1 MNRLDHLVYGV
12 PDLAVAVDELAART
26 GVQATP
32 GGRHVGL
39 GTHNA
44 LLALGPEM
52 YLELI
57 APDPT
62 QPPPAMP
69 RPFGLDTLTTPR
81 LLTWA
86 IKAPDIEVCV
96 AAARAAAYDPGVV
109 LSMSRAR
116 PDGVRLAWRLTLTPR
131 LQGDG
136 LVPFFIDWGTT
147 PHPANGIATGC
158 VLTDLHAE
166 HPEPGFIR
174 PLLNAVRAELPLSRG
189 PTAMIIATLETPR
202 GRVQLA

>member
-12 PDLAVAVDELAART
+12 PNLASAVDEFAART

-44 LLALGPEM
+44 LLALGHDT
-52 YLELI
+52 YLEII

-69 RPFGLDTLTTPR
+69 RPFGLDTLTAPR

-86 IKAPDIEVCV
+86 TKAPDIAVCV

-109 LSMSRAR
+109 FSMSRTR
-116 PDGVRLAWRLTLTPR
+116 PDGVRLTWRLTLTPR

-136 LVPFFIDWGTT
+136 LVPFLIDWGTT
-147 PHPANGIATGC
+147 PHPANSVATGC
-158 VLTDLHAE
+158 VLTELRAE

-174 PLLNAVRAELPLSRG
+174 PLLNAVKAELPLSRG
-189 PTAMIIATLETPR
+189 PAAMLIATLETPR
-202 GRVQLA
+202 GRVELA